1 MVAVDS
7 FMKLPITNRLNYGC
21 SIDMNPDLYEM
32 ALPCRRI
39 IHIDEYRYN
48 DISVHMKK
56 NNNESQYKH
65 KRPKKPRKNVI
76 ITPPPVQDHRIHKP
90 TAAEVYENQVFL
102 NESRGLTE
110 KYELINKIM
119 WKIFD
124 RQQELKN
131 QHHKN
136 VEHQTE
142 KVKVI
147 VNKNFHYQTTLR
159 STSTIMKSTKLE
171 RK

>member
-32 ALPCRRI
+32 SIPCRRI

-56 NNNESQYKH
+56 NNNESQYKY

-76 ITPPPVQDHRIHKP
+76 ITPPVQDHRIHKP
-90 TAAEVYENQVFL
+90 TAAEVYENQVAL

-136 VEHQTE
+136 VEYQTE

-147 VNKNFHYQTTLR
+147 VNKNFHYQTIL
-159 STSTIMKSTKLE
+159 KSTKLE

>member
-1 MVAVDS
+1 
-7 FMKLPITNRLNYGC
+7 
-21 SIDMNPDLYEM
+21 MNPDLYEM
-32 ALPCRRI
+32 SIPCRRI
-39 IHIDEYRYN
+39 IHIDEYRNN
-48 DISVHMKK
+48 DISVRMKK
-56 NNNESQYKH
+56 NNNKSQYKH
-65 KRPKKPRKNVI
+65 KQPKKPRKNVI

-90 TAAEVYENQVFL
+90 TAAEVYKNQVYL

-142 KVKVI
+142 EVKI
-147 VNKNFHYQTTLR
+147 TVNWKNY
-159 STSTIMKSTKLE
+159 
-171 RK
+171 